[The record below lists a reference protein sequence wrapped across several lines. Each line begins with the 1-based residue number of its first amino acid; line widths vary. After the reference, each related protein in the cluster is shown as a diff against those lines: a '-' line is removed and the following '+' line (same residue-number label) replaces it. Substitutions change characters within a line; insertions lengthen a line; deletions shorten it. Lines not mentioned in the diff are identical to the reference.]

1 MYRRICPRCG
11 SRNTA
16 AIIWDMPEA
25 TPEFKEMLANKEIMF
40 SDRKFSEIS
49 PTSHCNLCKK
59 DFGGKYF
66 AEPTFVSKLY
76 FYAGGPGSR
85 SHWVYLNVETTGRV
99 LKYAASSGPVIDI
112 KSEKADEAIEYKYIA
127 LDECWQQFN
136 KDLLNCYFINWKQSY
151 FNNDIADGIQWNLE
165 VTFDNGKIVKRF
177 GSNDFP
183 PHWRKLLKLFQKY
196 GLPDIR

>member
-16 AIIWDMPEA
+16 TIIWDMPA
-25 TPEFKEMLANKEIMF
+25 ITPEFKERLASKEIMF
-40 SDRKFSEIS
+40 SDRKYSGIS

-59 DFGGKYF
+59 DFGGNYF
-66 AEPTFVSKLY
+66 AEPTYVSKLY

-85 SHWVYLNVETTGRV
+85 SHWVYLNVETNGRV

-112 KSEKADEAIEYKYIA
+112 KSEKADETIEYKYIA
-127 LDECWQQFN
+127 LDECWLQFN

-151 FNNDIADGIQWNLE
+151 FNNDVTDGIQWNLE